1 MNQAPFTS
9 KRWRRVEYERLVDIG
24 VFEHEPLELIGG
36 HLIVAEPQHSPHAC
50 TRAPA
55 SQTTGS
61 STSLIASSRSTG
73 IPARI

>member
-24 VFEHEPLELIGG
+24 VFEHEPL
-36 HLIVAEPQHSPHAC
+36 
-50 TRAPA
+50 
-55 SQTTGS
+55 GS